1 MREKEKGI
9 FHTLG
14 TQRYLS
20 TSLLSTI
27 WDKFLPLFCFRFE
40 KGCNYPNPKIA
51 RILSSTG

>member
-27 WDKFLPLFCFRFE
+27 WDKFLLLFCFRFE